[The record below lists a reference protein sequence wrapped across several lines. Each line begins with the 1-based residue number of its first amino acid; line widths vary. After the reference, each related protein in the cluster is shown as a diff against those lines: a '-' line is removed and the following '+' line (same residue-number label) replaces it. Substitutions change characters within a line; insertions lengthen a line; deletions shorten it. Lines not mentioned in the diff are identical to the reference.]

1 MPNSTV
7 ELLLLVASPL
17 IALLLLM
24 GWVGMAMKRTKVVNI
39 KLNFLGLSLTARS
52 CSVPESDCAAMRR
65 SSDTDKS

>member
-17 IALLLLM
+17 IALLFLI
-24 GWVGMAMKRTKVVNI
+24 GWVSLAMKRTKVVNL

-52 CSVPESDCAAMRR
+52 CSVSENDCTAMRR
-65 SSDTDKS
+65 ASDMEK